1 MSAMDVI
8 AALGIRR
15 FRMTRER
22 LSGRNSLGASFR
34 PFVEFTG
41 RTERLRRFE
50 KPVFPGRNH
59 VFRIGT
65 PNMDDELH
73 VIGATL
79 KSVRRR

>member
-8 AALGIRR
+8 ATLSVRR

-41 RTERLRRFE
+41 GTEWLRRFE
-50 KPVFPGRNH
+50 KPVFPSRNH
-59 VFRIGT
+59 ILRIRT
-65 PNMDDELH
+65 ANMDDEIH

-79 KSVRRR
+79 KSGRRR